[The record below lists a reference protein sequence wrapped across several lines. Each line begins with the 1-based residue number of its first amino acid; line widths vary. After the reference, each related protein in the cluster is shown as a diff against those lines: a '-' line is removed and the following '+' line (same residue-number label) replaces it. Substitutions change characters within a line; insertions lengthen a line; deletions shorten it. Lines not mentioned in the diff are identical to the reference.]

1 MERVLKRWGTA
12 GGGVATFLFFLRM
25 VRRHLPV
32 GLLRLL
38 NRWSEKV
45 NIFFNP
51 YVQISIHEYIKRN
64 MTPHTAYAAV
74 EAYLG
79 AMSVKEASRLKAEMV
94 NNDATPDG
102 KPLLALS
109 MDEHERIDDEFRG
122 AEVQWVACK
131 LQPRLSKDSYPEVEN
146 RSYKLIFHK
155 KYRDLMADSYLNHVV
170 RKGKEILGRYK
181 PLKLYTNNVSGK
193 ALWSHVVFDHPASF
207 EKLAMDAGKKKE
219 ILDDL
224 IAFKE
229 GRDYY
234 AKIGKAWKRGYLLYG
249 PPGTGKSTMIAAMAN
264 FLNYDIY
271 DLELTSVSD
280 NTKLRELLAETTS
293 KSIVVIE
300 DIDCS
305 LDITES
311 RNKSLE
317 VNIEKTNEDSVLSRA
332 RGGRGPSKVTLSGL
346 LNFIDGLWSTCSGE
360 RVIVF
365 TTNHVEK
372 LDPALTRRGRMD
384 KHIELSYCTFEG
396 FKVLARNYLELEDH
410 PLFESI
416 EVLMRETMITPVD
429 VIENL
434 MPKSCVDD
442 RDRRLE
448 NLIQTLKQAKQH
460 IKADQGK
467 NEMEGN

>member
-38 NRWSEKV
+38 NRWSEKL

-64 MTPHTAYAAV
+64 MTPHSAYAAV

-79 AMSVKEASRLKAEMV
+79 AMSAKEASRLKAEMV

-109 MDEHERIDDEFRG
+109 MDEHERIDDEFRR
-122 AEVQWVACK
+122 EPI
-131 LQPRLSKDSYPEVEN
+131 LQARFSQ
-146 RSYKLIFHK
+146 
-155 KYRDLMADSYLNHVV
+155 
-170 RKGKEILGRYK
+170 GKEILGRYK

-311 RNKSLE
+311 RNKNLE

-332 RGGRGPSKVTLSGL
+332 RGGRGSSKVTLSGL

-360 RVIVF
+360 RVLVF

-410 PLFESI
+410 PLFVSI
-416 EVLMRETMITPVD
+416 EVLMREAMITPVD

-434 MPKSCVDD
+434 MPKSCEDD
-442 RDRRLE
+442 RDIRLE
-448 NLIQTLKQAKQH
+448 NLIQTLEQAKQH
-460 IKADQGK
+460 IESDQGK
-467 NEMEGN
+467 DEMEGN